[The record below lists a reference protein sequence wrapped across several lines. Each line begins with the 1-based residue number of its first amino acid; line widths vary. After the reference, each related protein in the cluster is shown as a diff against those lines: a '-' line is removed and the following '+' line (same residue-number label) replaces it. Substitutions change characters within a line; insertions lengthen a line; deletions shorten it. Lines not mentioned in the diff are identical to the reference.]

1 MGILENF
8 EAWVN
13 FDDDD
18 SSLDDNLAL
27 KIFKEDVCENCGCKD
42 EQSIKDL
49 LSPEEPRQS

>member
-13 FDDDD
+13 FDDEE
-18 SSLDDNLAL
+18 SQISDDNLAL

-49 LSPEEPRQS
+49 LSPEEPR